1 MLFFTTGL
9 FTECVRGQYGTNCY
23 LTCGHC
29 SDTVTSCDHVRA
41 SARHAKRDGKAKNVT
56 KVRSYEFLI
65 LSTIYR
71 S

>member
-29 SDTVTSCDHVRA
+29 SDTVTSCDRVT
-41 SARHAKRDGKAKNVT
+41 GKCKACQAGWKGE
-56 KVRSYEFLI
+56 KCDQGKI
-65 LSTIYR
+65 LRVLNTFYYL
-71 S
+71 